1 MEGRSMSKAH
11 EIAKAY
17 RGEAGFWLYLMTDCL
32 LFGSLF
38 ATYAVLRG
46 ATAGGPTEAE
56 LFEMPMVLAQTL
68 ILLASTLTTGLML
81 VAMRQKRSSEFIAW
95 LVLTIAFG
103 ISFLSLELHE
113 FSTLVAEGQSW
124 QASASR
130 SAFFAL
136 VGTHGLHI
144 AVGLLWAAVLLISYL
159 RRGFTTKIVRQ
170 AKLFALFWHFLDV
183 IWIFIFTFVYLIG
196 VSNGL

>member
-1 MEGRSMSKAH
+1 MEGRIMSKTH
-11 EIAKAY
+11 EIVKAY
-17 RGEAGFWLYLMTDCL
+17 RSEVGFWLYLMTDCL

-38 ATYAVLRG
+38 ATYAVLRS
-46 ATAGGPTEAE
+46 ATAGGPAEAE

-68 ILLASTLTTGLML
+68 ILLTSTLTTGLML
-81 VAMRQKRSSEFIAW
+81 VAIRQRRNSEFIAW
-95 LVLTIAFG
+95 LLLTIAFG
-103 ISFLSLELHE
+103 LAFLALEIHE
-113 FSTLVAEGQSW
+113 FSTLIAEGQSW

-144 AVGLLWAAVLLISYL
+144 AVGLLWAIVLLVSQFK
-159 RRGFTTKIVRQ
+159 RGFKTKIVRQ

-196 VSNGL
+196 VSNGI

>member
-1 MEGRSMSKAH
+1 MSKAH
-11 EIAKAY
+11 EAAVSY
-17 RGEAGFWLYLMTDCL
+17 RSEVGLWLYLMTDCL

-46 ATAGGPTEAE
+46 ATAGGTPEAE
-56 LFEMPMVLAQTL
+56 LFELPMVLAQTL
-68 ILLASTLTTGLML
+68 VLLASTFTTGLML
-81 VAMRQKRSSEFIAW
+81 VALQRKSRAEFFSW
-95 LVLTIAFG
+95 LLVTVAFG
-103 ISFLSLELHE
+103 VAFLSLELHE
-113 FSTLVAEGQSW
+113 FATLIAEGQSW
-124 QASASR
+124 QANASR

-144 AVGLLWAAVLLISYL
+144 FIGLLWAAVLFFVTL
-159 RRGFTTKIVRQ
+159 RRGFSEKVTRQ

-196 VSNGL
+196 ASNGI